1 MGGMDLWGDGAGL
14 GGWVCGGTGAMRAGS
29 DGWGGAGSLMGML
42 LYLLPTGLRP
52 RPRPPSGRRP
62 GSVRPWQHPPAPI
75 PPPQGPSTGEESD
88 EGDTYEVP
96 PCESQARKVAPAK
109 RQEDAD
115 STYLDH
121 AAARRCSESYTQLPA
136 QFLSKVSL
144 GPGTDAGNGE
154 EMPWGQAW
162 RKALDRS
169 RAQLPQAPCS
179 RRGSLPSAGRTPP
192 PQPAGP
198 AAPQNPGLA
207 SWNKD
212 RSLGEEVYLACELPS
227 PPPCRA
233 ALAPRRLLSQ
243 VPPLRPPKIP
253 KPKIILP
260 GPEQKLADAS
270 PRAWSKGLACP
281 GGGGAPQEDPDQA
294 WYAGSCDRQT
304 AESVLQGVNK
314 DGAFMVRQSSGQ
326 GWSQP
331 FTLAVL
337 HRGHVYNIPIRYLA
351 SSCQYT
357 LGKDRKGHEQRF
369 ASVAAM
375 VQHYQEHPLVL
386 IDGSSASRAPAR
398 LLFPAKP

>member
-1 MGGMDLWGDGAGL
+1 MRVCAPGPFASKQLLSCRDQHEHLWEEPQPASDPAPAPQAAGDLG
-14 GGWVCGGTGAMRAGS
+14 VCAHGS
-29 DGWGGAGSLMGML
+29 TH
-42 LYLLPTGLRP
+42 LLPSPPHRAPAQGRSQTRGTRTRCRPVRARPGKWHRP
-52 RPRPPSGRRP
+52 RDRRT
-62 GSVRPWQHPPAPI
+62 RTAPTLI
-75 PPPQGPSTGEESD
+75 TLLP
-88 EGDTYEVP
+88 
-96 PCESQARKVAPAK
+96 
-109 RQEDAD
+109 
-115 STYLDH
+115 
-121 AAARRCSESYTQLPA
+121 AAAQSPTPSCP
-136 QFLSKVSL
+136 LSSCQRS
-144 GPGTDAGNGE
+144 A
-154 EMPWGQAW
+154 WGQAQMLAMGRRCPGARPGGKLW
-162 RKALDRS
+162 TEAGHSSPRRPAV
-169 RAQLPQAPCS
+169 AGAPC
-179 RRGSLPSAGRTPP
+179 PAPAGRPRRS
-192 PQPAGP
+192 QL
-198 AAPQNPGLA
+198 APLHPR
-207 SWNKD
+207 D

>member
-1 MGGMDLWGDGAGL
+1 MWGGRAVEGCVGVWGDGVMEACDSMLWGPRPCTPIRSQTGLPAGQDTAQ
-14 GGWVCGGTGAMRAGS
+14 CGGGS
-29 DGWGGAGSLMGML
+29 SGTQEPTAEPYVISFGGKGHPGSPTSHIV
-42 LYLLPTGLRP
+42 LLPGPSCHLRL
-52 RPRPPSGRRP
+52 RRP
-62 GSVRPWQHPPAPI
+62 QT
-75 PPPQGPSTGEESD
+75 PPPPPKRPETWECAGPSTGEESD

-136 QFLSKVSL
+136 QLW
-144 GPGTDAGNGE
+144 TEAGHSSPRRPAVAG
-154 EMPWGQAW
+154 
-162 RKALDRS
+162 
-169 RAQLPQAPCS
+169 APC
-179 RRGSLPSAGRTPP
+179 PAPAGRPRRS
-192 PQPAGP
+192 QL
-198 AAPQNPGLA
+198 APLHPR
-207 SWNKD
+207 D

>member
-1 MGGMDLWGDGAGL
+1 MGQGWGDGSVGGRGL
-14 GGWVCGGTGAMRAGS
+14 CGQEVMVGVEQGVSWGCSCISSPQAS
-29 DGWGGAGSLMGML
+29 D
-42 LYLLPTGLRP
+42 
-52 RPRPPSGRRP
+52 
-62 GSVRPWQHPPAPI
+62 PAP
-75 PPPQGPSTGEESD
+75 
-88 EGDTYEVP
+88 
-96 PCESQARKVAPAK
+96 A
-109 RQEDAD
+109 
-115 STYLDH
+115 
-121 AAARRCSESYTQLPA
+121 
-136 QFLSKVSL
+136 
-144 GPGTDAGNGE
+144 
-154 EMPWGQAW
+154 
-162 RKALDRS
+162 
-169 RAQLPQAPCS
+169 PQAAGDLGVCAH
-179 RRGSLPSAGRTPP
+179 GSTHL
-192 PQPAGP
+192 
-198 AAPQNPGLA
+198 
-207 SWNKD
+207 
-212 RSLGEEVYLACELPS
+212 LPS
-227 PPPCRA
+227 PPHRAPAQGRSQTRGTRTRCRPVRARPGKWHRPRDRRTRTAPTLITLLPAAAQSPTPSCPLSSGQKPGTAPPGALQSQGLPAQRRPDAPAAASWPRCTPESWPGLLEQAPCRA